1 MTQIAVAVIGQIL
14 GDDLRRFS
22 RRRCSDVHERRNKT
36 VSNCQHLVS
45 RGLDTCLT
53 ASEQAD
59 KFSIFVVESVWK
71 RRLRS
76 IR

>member
-45 RGLDTCLT
+45 RGLDTCLQQ
-53 ASEQAD
+53 ASRPTSLA
-59 KFSIFVVESVWK
+59 SS
-71 RRLRS
+71 L
-76 IR
+76 